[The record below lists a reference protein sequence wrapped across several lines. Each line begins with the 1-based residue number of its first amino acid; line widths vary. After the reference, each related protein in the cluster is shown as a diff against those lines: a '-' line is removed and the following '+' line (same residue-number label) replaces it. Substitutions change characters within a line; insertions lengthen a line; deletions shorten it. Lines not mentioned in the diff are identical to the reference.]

1 MTPSSW
7 VWSFFAWLS
16 LPLLILL
23 AAAIVW
29 RKMYREFPLFFSYV
43 SITCLIGVIRF
54 VAYKDFSAKTYFYVY
69 WWTDLVLLVA
79 SFSALYEIFLQRIFP
94 VSSKVRFYRYL
105 FPLAGVVI
113 LGLAFLTA
121 LQAPDKRATFLIVSR
136 VYDFLR
142 SVVIGFFV
150 LLILL
155 MGRLFSGY
163 ELSIA
168 SGFGIQA
175 AVALT
180 NAGLR
185 TIKGY
190 GPTVLD
196 RFEPIAFDI
205 ACLIWL
211 WSFMRPSEIS
221 STSPAE
227 LEPQMLHQAR
237 KWEQAVK
244 NFLTPDKH

>member
-7 VWSFFAWLS
+7 VWDFFAWLS
-16 LPLLILL
+16 LPLLVLL
-23 AAAIVW
+23 ATAMVW
-29 RKMYREFPLFFSYV
+29 RKLYRVFPFFFTYV

-54 VAYKDFSAKTYFYVY
+54 VAYHDFSGKTYFYVY
-69 WWTDLVLLVA
+69 WWSDLVLLVA

-94 VSSKVRFYRYL
+94 GSSKLRFYRYL
-105 FPLAGVVI
+105 FPVASIVI
-113 LGLAFLTA
+113 LALAFLTA
-121 LQAPDKRATFLIVSR
+121 LQAPDKRATFLIFSR

-150 LLILL
+150 LLILV

-180 NAGLR
+180 NAGIR

-196 RFEPIAFDI
+196 PFEPIAFDI

-211 WSFMRPSEIS
+211 WSFVRPGE
-221 STSPAE
+221 TSASPSAE
-227 LEPQMLHQAR
+227 LDPQMLHQAR
-237 KWEQAVK
+237 KWEKAVK
-244 NFLTPDKH
+244 NFLTPGKR